1 MQMICWVGLDVLT
14 GRFFKVALQLC
25 THMAINKLIVTPL
38 KSDAINSK
46 LCFCFRFSLV
56 DADVST
62 ELPV

>member
-1 MQMICWVGLDVLT
+1 MAPIKMQL
-14 GRFFKVALQLC
+14 GRSGRVHRKVFKLALQLC
-25 THMAINKLIVTPL
+25 THMAIIVTPL

-46 LCFCFRFSLV
+46 LFSCFRFSLA